1 MRATD
6 LPPRAYES
14 RCACSCAVPWRAASS
29 SSGSSRLGRASSPRV
44 AASSCCV
51 RCGHS
56 RKPVRSLALRI
67 SRPSVRCMR
76 TPRSC
81 VELQLLRARVGLSRR
96 TGPDHRQH
104 VADAVAVRGP
114 EEQFGHAGKLAGVVR
129 QMVAGEIVV
138 RAAALEAQ
146 AAERGEGAE
155 VENGMARWLA
165 RRGSKARLPA
175 SLRCRF
181 CGSSEVYQAL
191 YIVHDAIVTGCRD
204 SWLSRSRGGVNRAI
218 QAVA

>member
-14 RCACSCAVPWRAASS
+14 RCACSCSVPWRATSS
-29 SSGSSRLGRASSPRV
+29 SSGSSRLGRTSSPRA

-76 TPRSC
+76 TPRSR

-96 TGPDHRQH
+96 TRPDHRQH
-104 VADAVAVRGP
+104 VADAITVGGP
-114 EEQFGHAGKLAGVVR
+114 EEQLGHAGKLAGVMR
-129 QMVAGEIVV
+129 KMLAGEIAV
-138 RAAALEAQ
+138 RAAALEAE
-146 AAERGEGAE
+146 AAERGDG
-155 VENGMARWLA
+155 GLA
-165 RRGSKARLPA
+165 QAARLRHPVLRAHFAEHGRVMDYELDVALGVSRILEDHEVVIAQVEEQPA
-175 SLRCRF
+175 EL
-181 CGSSEVYQAL
+181 
-191 YIVHDAIVTGCRD
+191 
-204 SWLSRSRGGVNRAI
+204 
-218 QAVA
+218 